1 MSIRSIDLQVK
12 LNASQI
18 SRRRFFS
25 TILGASL
32 ILGACG
38 CSTTKSQK
46 KEKNEEFADEDEDD
60 DSSKKRDQDSDMSDY
75 VAKMGRGSKE
85 KKKVSRGDTF
95 LLSDK
100 ARQVYE
106 NTER

>member
-25 TILGASL
+25 AILGASL

-46 KEKNEEFADEDEDD
+46 KKKNEEFAEEDEDD
-60 DSSKKRDQDSDMSDY
+60 APKKRDQDSDMSDY

>member
-46 KEKNEEFADEDEDD
+46 KKNEEFADEDEDD